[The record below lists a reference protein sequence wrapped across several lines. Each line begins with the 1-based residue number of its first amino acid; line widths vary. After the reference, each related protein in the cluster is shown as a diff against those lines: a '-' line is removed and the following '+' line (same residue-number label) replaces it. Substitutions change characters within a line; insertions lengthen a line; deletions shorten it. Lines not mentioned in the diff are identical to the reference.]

1 MLDRFLSQLDVFLQ
15 DNRVGSLRRAE
26 CSEVTY
32 LTYLYKSGCW
42 VGKAVQTYKAFI
54 DAVFKTLCNL
64 ANSQLIIVLNIVNGR
79 CPGCDYINPVE
90 TCKHGLCPFG
100 RSLILVKQI

>member
-1 MLDRFLSQLDVFLQ
+1 MNFFYYCCYFFDKILYFCNRTVFARPQLSQLDVFFQ

-42 VGKAVQTYKAFI
+42 VGIAVQT
-54 DAVFKTLCNL
+54 
-64 ANSQLIIVLNIVNGR
+64 
-79 CPGCDYINPVE
+79 
-90 TCKHGLCPFG
+90 
-100 RSLILVKQI
+100 

>member
-54 DAVFKTLCNL
+54 DAVFKTVCK
-64 ANSQLIIVLNIVNGR
+64 SSKFTVFIVLNVVNGR
-79 CPGCDYINPVE
+79 CPGCDYFNPVE
-90 TCKHGLCPFG
+90 TL
-100 RSLILVKQI
+100 